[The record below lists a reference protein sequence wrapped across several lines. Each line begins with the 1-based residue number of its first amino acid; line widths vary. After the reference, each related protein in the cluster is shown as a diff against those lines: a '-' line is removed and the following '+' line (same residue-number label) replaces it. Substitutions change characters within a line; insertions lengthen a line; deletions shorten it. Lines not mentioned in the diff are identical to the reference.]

1 MSATAPDPAPIVEA
15 VTLIRAGRHDEAVAL
30 LTAAIPN
37 LPRADH
43 RKAYSYVGLAYWFAQ
58 RWADAL
64 GFFQTAAD
72 GSEIPE
78 DHFNVAMACVKVGDI
93 DGAHAA
99 WERVFALSY
108 AHRDA
113 PETSTFFDKKLLFA
127 CALRDAGA
135 CDARGLDLLERQLL
149 PFFTNNHVTDASF
162 WGLRGVPGFEPVMDA
177 LFDYYRALGRTAAD
191 WSALLDRVEPTVD
204 DDGKAAC
211 AALRARWNTA
221 RSV

>member
-1 MSATAPDPAPIVEA
+1 MTAITPDPAPIVEA
-15 VTLIRAGRHDEAVAL
+15 TALIRAGRYDEAVAL
-30 LTAAIPN
+30 LTAAIPD
-37 LPRADH
+37 LPRAQRRNAH
-43 RKAYSYVGLAYWFAQ
+43 SYIGLAYWFAQ

-78 DHFNVAMACVKVGDI
+78 DHFNVAMARVKVGDI
-93 DGAHAA
+93 EGAHAA
-99 WERVFALSY
+99 WEQVFALSY

-113 PETSTFFDKKLLFA
+113 PETSSFFDKKLLFA

-149 PFFTNNHVTDASF
+149 PFFTNNRVTDASF
-162 WGLRGVPGFEPVMDA
+162 WGLRGVPGFEPVMNA

-191 WSALLDRVEPTVD
+191 WAALLDRVEPAVD
-204 DDGKAAC
+204 DDGKATC
-211 AALRARWNTA
+211 AALRERWKAA